1 MPPQAVARSL
11 PGARAV
17 SLGRARLPMLFGYI
31 ALLCCLAL
39 FYVWTRLQVMNFEYE
54 ISSLGSEVV
63 KLKQESQS
71 LCIEVASLENP
82 SRIERL
88 ARNKLGL
95 QRPTAAQIKLVDR

>member
-1 MPPQAVARSL
+1 
-11 PGARAV
+11 
-17 SLGRARLPMLFGYI
+17 
-31 ALLCCLAL
+31 
-39 FYVWTRLQVMNFEYE
+39 
-54 ISSLGSEVV
+54 VV